1 MGLFDVSINNEIT
14 SEKSRDEILTS
25 IANNLKE
32 FSKEDFLTQKDEFD
46 LKSFRSSILKYNLN
60 GSIKKSEDGYSLN
73 INGEL
78 QQSYVWILIVLII
91 LSILVTYGI
100 GVVFIVAFTFLQ
112 KQSTSKSLN
121 SLLKNTL

>member
-100 GVVFIVAFTFLQ
+100 GVVFIVAFSFLQ

-121 SLLKNTL
+121 ALLRNVP

>member
-121 SLLKNTL
+121 ALLRNVP